1 MSNTITYKGET
12 VNIGPT
18 PSILHA
24 LGFSGPD
31 EVRRI
36 AIRCSAGEPYMDMS
50 GAVER
55 FRKRYPQKG

>member
-18 PSILHA
+18 PGVLRA

-36 AIRCSAGEPYMDMS
+36 ANRCSEGEPYMDVS
-50 GAVER
+50 GVVER
-55 FRKRYPQKG
+55 FRKLYPQEG